1 MILRATAEF
10 WDGVLQDGL
19 SVNICNNHVNINM
32 FWMAIRSWSTE
43 RLKSFRNDMIH
54 HCIKPSFLR
63 N

>member
-32 FWMAIRSWSTE
+32 FWMAIRS
-43 RLKSFRNDMIH
+43 
-54 HCIKPSFLR
+54 
-63 N
+63 